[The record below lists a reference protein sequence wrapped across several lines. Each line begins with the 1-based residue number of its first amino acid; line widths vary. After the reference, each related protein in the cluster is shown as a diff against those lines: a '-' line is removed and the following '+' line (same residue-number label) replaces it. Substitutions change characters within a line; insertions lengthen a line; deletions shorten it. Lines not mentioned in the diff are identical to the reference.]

1 MNWIEN
7 KYVQRIGITA
17 VVAAV
22 GWFVRQAL
30 MPGMKLFQHIVAT
43 IAFIVFIQIVWEIY
57 ERVHRALN
65 RWMPF
70 SRYLYGR
77 IIVQLASGVAIM
89 LVLRWAMMYP
99 LQHRFP
105 AVFSDDVVTVMLIAH
120 IVIAIAI
127 NMIFISAH
135 FIQQWKEEL
144 LRVARIE
151 KEKAQL
157 QYHHLKNQVNPH
169 FLFNALTSLDALVK
183 SDPALASHYI
193 NHLSKVYRYV
203 LDHEEREVVGLALE
217 LGFIQHYIA
226 LQRIR
231 FREAL
236 TVDIALSPEAGEK
249 KIVLVTLQMLIDNA
263 IKHNEIHPARPLT
276 IRIHDRSGF
285 LVVTNN
291 VQSKALLEPSTRQG
305 LRQLVELYG
314 YLSDRP
320 VKITGTDATFMV
332 EIPLL

>member
-1 MNWIEN
+1 MTWIEN

-22 GWFVRQAL
+22 GWAVRDAL

-43 IAFIVFIQIVWEIY
+43 VAFIVFIQLVWEIY
-57 ERVHRALN
+57 ERVHRGLN

-70 SRYLYGR
+70 SRSLYGR
-77 IIVQLASGVAIM
+77 ILVQLASGVAIM
-89 LVLRWAMMYP
+89 MVLRTVMMYP

-105 AVFSDDVVTVMLIAH
+105 EVFRDDVMTVMFIAH
-120 IVIAIAI
+120 IGIAVAI

-135 FIQQWKEEL
+135 FIRQWKEEL

-169 FLFNALTSLDALVK
+169 FLFNALASLDALVK
-183 SDPALASHYI
+183 TDPALASHYI

-203 LDHEEREVVGLALE
+203 LDHEAREVVGLQLE
-217 LGFIQHYIA
+217 LDFIQHYIA

-236 TVDIALSPEAGEK
+236 IVDLALSPEAGGK

-263 IKHNEIHPARPLT
+263 IKHNEIHRDRPLT
-276 IRIHDRSGF
+276 IRIFDRDDL

-291 VQSKALLEPSTRQG
+291 VQPKALLEPSTRQG
-305 LRQLVELYG
+305 LRQLVELYA

-320 VKITGTDATFMV
+320 VKITGTDATFTV